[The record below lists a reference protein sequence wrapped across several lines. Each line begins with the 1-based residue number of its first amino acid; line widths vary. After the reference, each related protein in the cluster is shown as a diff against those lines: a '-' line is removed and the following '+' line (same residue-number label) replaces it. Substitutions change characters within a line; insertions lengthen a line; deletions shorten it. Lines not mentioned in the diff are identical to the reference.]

1 MSLARVPFL
10 RLARSLQTWLSVAGW
25 SALVLG
31 SAWLERRRGAVHGV
45 DHALDLYASIAVPL
59 LVYALVSVA
68 VGAESL
74 AGSGRAILTLG
85 ARPLRV
91 ALATVLVTAAVSA
104 VLAGGLGALA
114 VAFAHGAGDPPLAQ
128 DALHTLGFGALAAI
142 AYAAYFMVGAAV
154 TGRFWGRASLVA
166 VDWILGTDDGLGAL
180 LTPRA
185 HLRNLLG
192 GEPPFDALP
201 WQSLAALAVLAIVF
215 AALAIRRAA
224 STRV

>member
-1 MSLARVPFL
+1 
-10 RLARSLQTWLSVAGW
+10 
-25 SALVLG
+25 
-31 SAWLERRRGAVHGV
+31 
-45 DHALDLYASIAVPL
+45 
-59 LVYALVSVA
+59 
-68 VGAESL
+68 
-74 AGSGRAILTLG
+74 
-85 ARPLRV
+85 
-91 ALATVLVTAAVSA
+91 
-104 VLAGGLGALA
+104 
-114 VAFAHGAGDPPLAQ
+114 
-128 DALHTLGFGALAAI
+128 
-142 AYAAYFMVGAAV
+142 MVGAAV